1 MEFTPVSNDTDVQNA
16 TVLGDENPW
25 ERRVTLLLSTLS
37 VLSASKVVVVPE
49 NYNISFPWFLTKIKT
64 VTTGDVRL
72 RLDDDYSGTFGIE
85 DQTFLFTRRS
95 FDREERGTYELQ
107 VNVEDSNGRQLEDP
121 ISIVIIITD
130 ANDNAPVF
138 EQDLYVTSV
147 HMGAQPGYR
156 IVRVVATDLDDPST
170 PNGELYYEVISQ
182 EPTLPSDDM
191 FQVDE
196 LTGDLSLTA
205 EGAAVLD
212 MDVVAQYKVVVQVK
226 DMEKLNQGHYVR
238 ADVIINVIKNVWLPL
253 SPVSVQENYE
263 VRYPLAISKVQW
275 NNDRVQYRLES
286 RVPIIEGLF
295 IIDKWGTIYL
305 TGSLDREQR
314 AKYELEV
321 SALDYDGNL
330 YDKPLELKV
339 TVTDEND
346 NIPICSPEIYV
357 ATVQESEKKGT
368 CVAKLRAKDADDP
381 LTENTHIVFQLQ
393 DPQGPKES
401 LFTMDSE
408 GVITL
413 ARDMIDYGS
422 LTYQLKIRLADLG
435 GAEGSLSSTCT
446 VIVHVIELN
455 DNPPEIPQEQYG
467 PISIPED
474 ADIGHEVTTINATDA
489 DFHLSDGWFVTFMF
503 ESGNEDQMFGIVQD
517 GKSNVGNIILR
528 KVLDFEAV
536 SEYTLVVIARNREEL
551 DNAEYGPSS
560 TATISV
566 RVEDVNERPQL
577 LQERYEVNVSREARP
592 GTVLLKLEGRD
603 PDGPEQPVR
612 YRLRNATIE
621 WVSVGP
627 SSGEVTFLGSRPA
640 GSPHQLDV
648 LVEDR
653 DDPALFVTA
662 HLVIHIEEA
671 WDDTSSPLLEYS
683 GDFLCTPRRE
693 EQAIVVTVSGRT
705 VPVTLS
711 VDGPPAEQRKWKLDQ
726 RNDTL
731 AFLSVGLSWVEPG
744 LHQVVIVLHE
754 KGDTTVRHRET
765 LPVHICTCSSW
776 GQCRTEVEPIQG
788 KPTILS
794 TVTTVIGTLVAI
806 GIFFT
811 IALVHISV
819 TSKKRKNRQ
828 RDISMEA
835 SPLHTSA

>member
-1 MEFTPVSNDTDVQNA
+1 MEFTP
-16 TVLGDENPW
+16 
-25 ERRVTLLLSTLS
+25 VTLLLSTLS
-37 VLSASKVVVVPE
+37 VLSAARVVVVPE
-49 NYNISFPWFLTKIKT
+49 NYNVSFPWFLTKIET

-72 RLDDDYSGTFGIE
+72 RLEDDYSGTFGIE
-85 DQTFLFTRRS
+85 DQTFLFTQRP
-95 FDREERGTYELQ
+95 FDREERDTYELQ
-107 VNVEDSNGRQLEDP
+107 VNVEDPNGRQLEDP
-121 ISIVIIITD
+121 ISITIVVTD

-138 EQDLYVTSV
+138 EQDPYVTNV

-170 PNGELYYEVISQ
+170 LNGALYYEVISQ

-196 LTGDLSLTA
+196 LTGDLSLAA
-205 EGAAVLD
+205 EGAAMLD
-212 MDVVAQYKVVVQVK
+212 MDVIAQYKVVVQVK
-226 DMEKLNQGHYVR
+226 DMGKLNKGHYVR
-238 ADVIINVIKNVWLPL
+238 ADVIINVIKNVWVPL
-253 SPVSVQENYE
+253 SPISVQENYKGP
-263 VRYPLAISKVQW
+263 YPMALSKVQW

-286 RVPIIEGLF
+286 RIPITENLF

-305 TGSLDREQR
+305 TGPLDREWK
-314 AKYELEV
+314 AKYELEI

-330 YDKPLELKV
+330 YAKPLELKV

-357 ATVQESEKKGT
+357 ATLQEYEKKGT
-368 CVAKLRAKDADDP
+368 CVAKLRAEDADDP
-381 LTENTHIVFQLQ
+381 LTENTHLSFQLLSW
-393 DPQGPKES
+393 DPQGPKEP
-401 LFTMDSE
+401 LFTIDSE

-413 ARDMIDYGS
+413 ARDMVDYDS
-422 LTYQLKIRLADLG
+422 LTYHLQIRLADLA

-446 VIVHVIELN
+446 VMVHVIELN
-455 DNPPEIPQEQYG
+455 DNPPEIPQDQYG

-474 ADIGHEVTTINATDA
+474 ADVGYEVTTINATDA
-489 DFHLSDGWFVTFMF
+489 DFYLSDGWFVTFVF

-517 GKSNVGNIILR
+517 GKSNVGKIILH

-551 DNAEYGPSS
+551 EGAEYGPSS
-560 TATISV
+560 TSTIFV

-577 LQERYEVNVSREARP
+577 LQEQYEVNVSREARP

-603 PDGPEQPVR
+603 PDGPEKPVR
-612 YRLRNATIE
+612 YRLRNATTQ
-621 WVSVGP
+621 WVSVG
-627 SSGEVTFLGSRPA
+627 SDSGEVTFLGRRPT

-653 DDPALFVTA
+653 DDPALFVMA

-693 EQAIVVTVSGRT
+693 EQAIIITVSGRT

-711 VDGPPAEQRKWKLDQ
+711 VDGPPAEQRKWKMDQ

-731 AFLSVGLSWVEPG
+731 AFLSVGPSWVEPG
-744 LHQVVIVLHE
+744 LHQVVIVLRE
-754 KGDTTVRHRET
+754 KGDTTVKHRDT
-765 LPVHICTCSSW
+765 LPVNICTCSSW
-776 GQCRTEVEPIQG
+776 GQCRIEIEPIQG

-794 TVTTVIGTLVAI
+794 TVTTIVGTLVVI
-806 GIFFT
+806 GITF
-811 IALVHISV
+811 IIVLVHLSV

-828 RDISMEA
+828 RDISLEA
-835 SPLHTSA
+835 SPLHASV

>member
-1 MEFTPVSNDTDVQNA
+1 MEFTP
-16 TVLGDENPW
+16 
-25 ERRVTLLLSTLS
+25 VTLLLSTLS
-37 VLSASKVVVVPE
+37 VLSAARVVVVPE
-49 NYNISFPWFLTKIKT
+49 NYNVSFPWFLTKIEA

-72 RLDDDYSGTFGIE
+72 RLEDDYSGTFGIE
-85 DQTFLFTRRS
+85 DQTFLFTQRP
-95 FDREERGTYELQ
+95 FDREERDTYELQ
-107 VNVEDSNGRQLEDP
+107 VNVEDPNGKQLEDP
-121 ISIVIIITD
+121 ISITIVVTD

-138 EQDLYVTSV
+138 EQDPYVTNV

-170 PNGELYYEVISQ
+170 PNGALYYEVISQ

-196 LTGDLSLTA
+196 LTGDLSLAA
-205 EGAAVLD
+205 EGAAMLD

-226 DMEKLNQGHYVR
+226 DMGKLNKGHYVR
-238 ADVIINVIKNVWLPL
+238 ADVIINVIKNVWVPL
-253 SPVSVQENYE
+253 SPISVQENYKGP
-263 VRYPLAISKVQW
+263 YPMALSKVQW

-286 RVPIIEGLF
+286 RIPITENLF

-305 TGSLDREQR
+305 TSPLDREWK
-314 AKYELEV
+314 AKYELEI

-330 YDKPLELKV
+330 YAKPLELKV

-346 NIPICSPEIYV
+346 NTPICSPEIYV
-357 ATVQESEKKGT
+357 ATVQEYEKKGT
-368 CVAKLRAKDADDP
+368 CVAKLRAEDADDP
-381 LTENTHIVFQLQ
+381 LTENTHLSFQLHSW
-393 DPQGPKES
+393 DPQGPKEP
-401 LFTMDSE
+401 LFTIDSE

-413 ARDMIDYGS
+413 ARDMVDYDS
-422 LTYQLKIRLADLG
+422 LTYHLQIRLADLA

-446 VIVHVIELN
+446 VMVHVIELN
-455 DNPPEIPQEQYG
+455 DNPPEIPQDQYG

-474 ADIGHEVTTINATDA
+474 ADIGYEVTTINATDA
-489 DFHLSDGWFVTFMF
+489 DFYLSDGWFITFVF

-517 GKSNVGNIILR
+517 GKSNVGKIILH

-551 DNAEYGPSS
+551 EGAEYGPSS
-560 TATISV
+560 TSTIFV

-577 LQERYEVNVSREARP
+577 LQEQYEVNVSREARP

-603 PDGPEQPVR
+603 PDGPEKPAR
-612 YRLRNATIE
+612 YRLRNATTQ
-621 WVSVGP
+621 WVSVG
-627 SSGEVTFLGSRPA
+627 SDSGEVTFLGRRPA

-693 EQAIVVTVSGRT
+693 EQAIIITVSGRT

-711 VDGPPAEQRKWKLDQ
+711 VDGPPAEQRKWKMDQ

-744 LHQVVIVLHE
+744 LHQVVIVLRE
-754 KGDTTVRHRET
+754 KGDTTVKHRDT
-765 LPVHICTCSSW
+765 LPVNICTCSSW
-776 GQCRTEVEPIQG
+776 GRCRIEIEPIWG

-794 TVTTVIGTLVAI
+794 TVTTLVGTLLVIGISIIIL
-806 GIFFT
+806 
-811 IALVHISV
+811 LVHLSV

-828 RDISMEA
+828 RDISLEA
-835 SPLHTSA
+835 SPLHASV